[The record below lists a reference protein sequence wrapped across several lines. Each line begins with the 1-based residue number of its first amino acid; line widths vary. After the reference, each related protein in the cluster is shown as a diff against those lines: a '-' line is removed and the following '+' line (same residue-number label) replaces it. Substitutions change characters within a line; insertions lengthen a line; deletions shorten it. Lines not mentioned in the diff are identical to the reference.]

1 MTYLEKLSAI
11 REQMRQSE
19 VDAYMVHSA
28 DPHMSE
34 YLPAHYRCLEFACG
48 FTGSA
53 GVVVIT
59 HDFAGLW
66 TDSRYF
72 DQAESQLKGSG
83 YELVKLKIPHTP
95 EYIQWLNPDYKV
107 ACNYSL
113 LSVTL
118 AELFRVNKMDVRHAD
133 FLDPIWENRPP
144 LPDAPAFLLQEK
156 YSGLSAKTKLAEV
169 RLALRKLNATAHV
182 ISSLDDIAWLLNI
195 RGTDVK
201 CNPVVLSFVL
211 ILPDHTYLFIN
222 PDKLDHNAIESLTA
236 SGVTLCPYA
245 DIDRYIT
252 ALQTG
257 ETLFIDPKRTCTRL
271 FKQVPETVQVQLG
284 INPSTHLKSVKNQT
298 EVINFRQAMVKDG
311 VAMTRFVKWLKENI
325 GQEQITELSASKKLA
340 AFRAEQDEF
349 AGVSFDSIAGYKE
362 HAALPH
368 YTPDAATDTVLKEE
382 GMFLIDSGGQYFLGT
397 TDITRMVV
405 LGPLNEEEKTDYTL
419 VLRGVIDGSSAVF
432 PTGTCGYQLDGI
444 IRKPLWDHGRNYGHG
459 TGHGV
464 GYFLN
469 VHEGPQSI
477 SPDNLPIPFLPGMIT
492 SIEPGIYRP
501 GKHGVRIENLVLT
514 VPAGNTQFGDFLT
527 FETITL
533 ALIDTAGIDIS
544 LLEQRH
550 IDWLNNYHDHLIKQL
565 NPHLTTE
572 ELSWLIRNTRLPLP
586 SPY

>member
-1 MTYLEKLSAI
+1 MTYLEKLAGI
-11 REQMRQSE
+11 REQMTAAGL
-19 VDAYMVHSA
+19 DAYLIHSA

-34 YLPAHYRCLEFACG
+34 YLPAHYKCLEFACG

-53 GVVVIT
+53 GVLVIT

-72 DQAESQLKGSG
+72 TQAESQLKDTG

-107 ACNYSL
+107 ACNYKL

-118 AELFRVNKMDVRHAD
+118 SELFRANNLNITHAD
-133 FLDPIWENRPP
+133 LLDKIWENRPA
-144 LPDAPAFLLQEK
+144 LPVSPAFLLDEK
-156 YSGLSAKTKLAEV
+156 FSGKSVESKLEELRFSLK
-169 RLALRKLNATAHV
+169 RLGATVHV

-211 ILPDHTYLFIN
+211 ISMEHTYLFIDSN
-222 PDKLDHNAIESLTA
+222 KLDSEAIETLTA
-236 SGVTLCPYA
+236 SGITLLPYTEIA
-245 DIDRYIT
+245 AHIKELSKEAILY
-252 ALQTG
+252 L
-257 ETLFIDPKRTCTRL
+257 DPKRTCTDL
-271 FKQVPETVQVQLG
+271 YKQVPENVQIKLG
-284 INPSTHLKSVKNQT
+284 INPTTHLKSIKNSI
-298 EVINFRQAMVKDG
+298 EIANFKQAMINDG

-325 GQEQITELSASKKLA
+325 SLEKITELSAATKLA

-368 YTPDAATDTVLKEE
+368 YTPNEETDTLLKEE
-382 GMFLIDSGGQYFLGT
+382 GMFLVDSGGQYFLGT
-397 TDITRMVV
+397 TDITRMIV
-405 LGPLNEEEKTDYTL
+405 LGPLTEEEKTDYTL
-419 VLRGVIDGSSAVF
+419 VLKGLIEGSSACYPV
-432 PTGTCGYQLDGI
+432 GTCGYQLDSI

-477 SPDNLPIPFLPGMIT
+477 SPDNLPIPFQPGMVT

-514 VPAGNTQFGDFLT
+514 INGQSTDFGDFLT
-527 FETITL
+527 SETITL
-533 ALIDTAGIDIS
+533 ALIDTAGIITS
-544 LLEQRH
+544 LLEPRH
-550 IDWLNNYHDHLIKQL
+550 IKWLNDYHNLIIKQL
-565 NPHLTTE
+565 NPYLTTE
-572 ELSWLIRNTRLPLP
+572 ELSWLIRNTQLKD
-586 SPY
+586 